1 MDSVLIGDGN
11 LEEGLTDTSVEESE
25 QTTFGE
31 HEGVYLKYH
40 TVQTG
45 THFNQRIYLLC
56 PEEDRIVTMYIG
68 SDVSKEE
75 AYKVAEGITLTETG
89 EMVSTEDMWDWNT
102 LVENENAALAEG
114 DGSELP
120 AYDTVVPADR
130 LHIYAM
136 GEELYK
142 DPALTEDAEGNQT
155 AESKM
160 SLSVDSVQVSDDF
173 SLLNEA
179 YIPDEWK
186 DRLDENGKLKDN
198 EATYIKRGDGVD
210 TLDEVVRTESF
221 PAKLVY
227 AVLTV
232 TNHSDQDLENINYY
246 IKMSLLDQ
254 TDGGYQEKDYMNQS
268 GEDYDY
274 VQWDGGL
281 NIDGGMQ
288 YYDSQ
293 SDIGKNYI
301 SSLTAGESTKVN
313 VAWIVNEGDLGR
325 MYLEVS
331 GYGATLNGPDAEW
344 AQLVDVRQ

>member
-1 MDSVLIGDGN
+1 
-11 LEEGLTDTSVEESE
+11 
-25 QTTFGE
+25 
-31 HEGVYLKYH
+31 
-40 TVQTG
+40 
-45 THFNQRIYLLC
+45 
-56 PEEDRIVTMYIG
+56 
-68 SDVSKEE
+68 
-75 AYKVAEGITLTETG
+75 
-89 EMVSTEDMWDWNT
+89 
-102 LVENENAALAEG
+102 
-114 DGSELP
+114 
-120 AYDTVVPADR
+120 
-130 LHIYAM
+130 M
-136 GEELYK
+136 GEEVYK

-198 EATYIKRGDGVD
+198 EATYIKCGDGVD
-210 TLDEVVRTESF
+210 TLDEVVRTENF

-227 AVLTV
+227 AALTV
-232 TNHSDQDLENINYY
+232 TNHSDQDLENIHYY

-254 TDGGYQEKDYMNQS
+254 TDDGYQEKDYMNQS

-301 SSLTAGESTKVN
+301 SSLAAGESTEVN
-313 VAWIVNEGDLGR
+313 VAWIVNEEDLGR

-331 GYGATLNGPDAEW
+331 GYGASLNSPNADPV
-344 AQLVDVRQ
+344 QLVDVRQ